1 MQSRHGLLSAMLAL
15 CCVTSVPAASEAPR
29 QKPLALHPDN
39 PHYFLFRGKAA
50 LLISSAE
57 HYGAVLNLD
66 FDYGP
71 YLKELADKGLNQ
83 TRCFSG
89 VYREVPGSFN
99 IKGNTLAPQPDRYS
113 SPWADAGTGGSD
125 KGGGRKYDLT
135 KWNDAHF
142 KRMRDYVGAAGEHGV
157 VVELVLFCPFYED
170 VLWDICP
177 LNAKNNVNGVGKDVK
192 DRKDVNTLKHKDVLA
207 AQEALTR
214 KVVTELREFDNV
226 YYEICNEP
234 YFGGADEW
242 QRRIGA
248 VIVETEKE
256 LKLPQQHLIAQN
268 ISNGSKKIENPDPNV
283 SIFNF
288 HYCNPPDA
296 VGQNYGLNRA
306 IAYDETGFKG
316 SGDDV
321 YRVHAWQFI
330 LAGGAEFSHL
340 DYSFTAKTPAGTGE
354 VSAPGGGGRTIRR
367 QLLRLQV
374 FLLALDYVRMRPD
387 RKVLKGELPKGVTA
401 YALAE
406 PGKQYALYFSRVVP
420 EKNGKN
426 ETGKMI
432 DPADGQALSVKL
444 ELPAG
449 EFQLEWF
456 NPRTGNTDHST
467 RLKHAG
473 GEAALESPSF
483 SQDIALRMK
492 AAR

>member
-1 MQSRHGLLSAMLAL
+1 MQSRHALLSAMLVL
-15 CCVTSVPAASEAPR
+15 CSVTSVSAASEAPR
-29 QKPLALHPDN
+29 HKPLALHPDN
-39 PHYFLFRGKAA
+39 PHCFLFRGKPA

-66 FDYGP
+66 FDHGP

-113 SPWADAGTGGSD
+113 SPWPDAGRGGSD

-142 KRMRDYVGAAGEHGV
+142 KRMREYVRAAGEHGV

-214 KVVTELREFDNV
+214 KVVTELKDFDNV

-234 YFGGADEW
+234 YFGGAEEW

-248 VIVETEKE
+248 VIVETENE
-256 LKLPQQHLIAQN
+256 LNLPQRHLIAQN

-296 VGQNYGLNRA
+296 VGQNYALNRA

-321 YRVHAWQFI
+321 YLVHAWQFV

-340 DYSFTAKTPAGTGE
+340 DYSFTAKTPRGTGE
-354 VSAPGGGGRTIRR
+354 VSAPGGGGPAIRK
-367 QLLRLQV
+367 QLQTLRR
-374 FLLALDYVRMRPD
+374 FMDGLDYVRMRPD
-387 RKVLKGELPKGVTA
+387 RKAVKGELPKGVTA

-406 PGKQYALYFSRVVP
+406 PNRQIAVYLARVAP
-420 EKNGKN
+420 EKQGKN
-426 ETGKMI
+426 ETGRMT
-432 DPADGQALSVKL
+432 DPADGKAVSVRL
-444 ELPAG
+444 ELNAG
-449 EFQLEWF
+449 SFNVEWI
-456 NPRTGNTDHST
+456 NPRTGKTDKTQH
-467 RLKHAG
+467 LAHG
-473 GEAALESPSF
+473 GEATLESPAF
-483 SQDIALRMK
+483 SQDIALRV
-492 AAR
+492 RPTP